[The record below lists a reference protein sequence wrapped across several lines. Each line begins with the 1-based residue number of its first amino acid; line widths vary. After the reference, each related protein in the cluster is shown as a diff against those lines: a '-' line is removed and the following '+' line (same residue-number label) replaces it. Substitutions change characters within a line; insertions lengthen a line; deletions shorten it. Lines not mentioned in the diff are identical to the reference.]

1 MKLELKNI
9 AFAYEKTNEVL
20 RDVSLEVEA
29 GEVLCLLG
37 PNGAGKTTLFKSIL
51 GLLKP
56 SKGKV
61 LINGKNVC
69 DYTRKKLAHYLGYVP
84 QNHIPPFPY
93 RVLDVVLMGRT
104 AHINNF
110 AVPSSVDV
118 EIAREAMRRL
128 NICHLENRNYAE
140 ISGGERQLVLIARA
154 LAQKPGILIL
164 DEPTANLDF
173 GNQLRILKHIKKLA
187 ESGFA
192 VVMSSH
198 FPEHAFYCCSKV
210 AVMQKGRIILVGKP
224 EEVITGRNLKEIY
237 GVEVEVAEIER
248 KGSTYRVC
256 IPSVV

>member
-1 MKLELKNI
+1 MKLKLQDL
-9 AFAYEKTNEVL
+9 AFAYEKNNEVL
-20 RDVSLEVEA
+20 RGVTLEVES

-61 LINGKNVC
+61 LIDGKDVR
-69 DYTRKKLAHYLGYVP
+69 DYPRKELAHYLGYVP
-84 QNHIPPFPY
+84 QNHIPPFPF
-93 RVLDVVLMGRT
+93 RVLEVVLMGRT

-110 AVPSSVDV
+110 AVPSTVDV

-128 NICHLENRNYAE
+128 NIGHLENRNYAE

-154 LAQKPGILIL
+154 LAQKPGILVL
-164 DEPTANLDF
+164 DEPTSNLDF
-173 GNQLRILKHIKKLA
+173 GNQLRILRHIKRLA
-187 ESGFA
+187 ESGLT

-198 FPEHAFYCCSKV
+198 FPEHAFYCGSKV
-210 AVMQKGRIILVGKP
+210 AVMQKGRIIHVGRP
-224 EEVITGRNLKEIY
+224 EEVITGQNLKEIY

-248 KGSTYRVC
+248 KGINYRVC